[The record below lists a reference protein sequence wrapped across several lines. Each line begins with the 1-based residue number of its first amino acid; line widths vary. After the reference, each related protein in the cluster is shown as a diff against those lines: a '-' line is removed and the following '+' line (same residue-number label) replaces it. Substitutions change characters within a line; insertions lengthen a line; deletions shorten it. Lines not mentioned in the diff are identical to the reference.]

1 MNAQFR
7 LCILILVILN
17 IQIKIMK
24 ALFFSAIILFATNCR
39 QNAQQRIK
47 VVTTLPKEIKEAS
60 ACEISTASNL
70 IWTIEDQGNENLL
83 FGFNKNGELIRK
95 IRISNVE
102 NIDWEDLS
110 SDDEGNLYI
119 GDFGNNDNERQN
131 LAIYKINASDLIK
144 GEANASEI
152 VQFYYPEQKD
162 FPPKKK
168 EKVFDVE
175 SFFFYNNHFY
185 LFTKNRSSKFDGT
198 TSLYRLDNNSQTK
211 LPAKKL
217 AEFVTCGNFNH
228 CAVTSAAISP
238 DKKKVALLSSD
249 KVWIFTDFKDDNFFS
264 GKSKMIEL
272 ENFTQKEGL
281 CFETK
286 ETILITDESEKKGE
300 SFLYQL
306 KL

>member
-1 MNAQFR
+1 
-7 LCILILVILN
+7 
-17 IQIKIMK
+17 MK

-102 NIDWEDLS
+102 NNDWEDLS
-110 SDDEGNLYI
+110 SDDKGNLYI

-131 LAIYKINASDLIK
+131 LAIYKINAADLNK
-144 GEANASEI
+144 EEAEASEI

-168 EKVFDVE
+168 DKVFDVE
-175 SFFFYNNHFY
+175 SFLVFNNQFY
-185 LFTKNRSSKFDGT
+185 LFTKNRSSDFDGT
-198 TSLYRLDNNSQTK
+198 TSIYRVENNSQTK

-217 AEFVTCGNFNH
+217 SEFVTCDNFNH

-249 KVWIFTDFKDDNFFS
+249 KVWIFTDFKGDDFFS
-264 GKSKMIEL
+264 GNTKTIEL

-281 CFETK
+281 CFETN
-286 ETILITDESEKKGE
+286 ESVLITDEAEKKGE
-300 SFLYQL
+300 SFLYRL

>member
-1 MNAQFR
+1 MHFYFSIFENQISFMR
-7 LCILILVILN
+7 NLLIAVI
-17 IQIKIMK
+17 
-24 ALFFSAIILFATNCR
+24 ALFCTNCK
-39 QNAQQRIK
+39 QSAQQKIE
-47 VVTTLPKEIKEAS
+47 VVTALPNEIKESS
-60 ACEISTASNL
+60 ACEISKASDL
-70 IWTIEDQGNENLL
+70 VWTIEDQGNENLL

-95 IRISNVE
+95 IRITNVE

-110 SDDEGNLYI
+110 SDDQGNLYI

-131 LAIYKINASDLIK
+131 LAIYKINAADLNNE
-144 GEANASEI
+144 EAEASEI

-168 EKVFDVE
+168 DKVFDVE
-175 SFFFYNNHFY
+175 SFLVFNNQFY
-185 LFTKNRSSKFDGT
+185 LFTKNRSSDFDGT
-198 TSLYRLDNNSQTK
+198 TSIYRVENNSQTK

-217 AEFVTCGNFNH
+217 SEFVTCDNFNH

-249 KVWIFTDFKDDNFFS
+249 KVWIFTDFKGDDFFS
-264 GKSKMIEL
+264 GNAKTIEL

-281 CFETK
+281 CFETN
-286 ETILITDESEKKGE
+286 ESVLITDEAEKKRE
-300 SFLYQL
+300 SLLYRL

>member
-1 MNAQFR
+1 MRN
-7 LCILILVILN
+7 LLIAAI
-17 IQIKIMK
+17 
-24 ALFFSAIILFATNCR
+24 ALFCTNCK
-39 QNAQQRIK
+39 QSAQQKIE
-47 VVTTLPKEIKEAS
+47 VVTALPNEIKESS
-60 ACEISTASNL
+60 ACEISKASDL
-70 IWTIEDQGNENLL
+70 VWTIEDQGNENLL

-102 NIDWEDLS
+102 NNDWEDLS
-110 SDDEGNLYI
+110 SDDKGNLYI

-131 LAIYKINASDLIK
+131 LAIYKINAADLNK
-144 GEANASEI
+144 EEAEASEI

-168 EKVFDVE
+168 NKVFDVE
-175 SFFFYNNHFY
+175 SFLVFNNQFY
-185 LFTKNRSSKFDGT
+185 LFTKNRSSDFDGT
-198 TSLYRLDNNSQTK
+198 TSIYRVENNSKTK

-217 AEFVTCGNFNH
+217 SEFVTCDNFNH

-249 KVWIFTDFKDDNFFS
+249 KVWIFTDFKEDDFFS
-264 GKSKMIEL
+264 GNAKTIEL

-281 CFETK
+281 CFETN
-286 ETILITDESEKKGE
+286 ESVLITDEAEKKGE
-300 SFLYQL
+300 SLLYRL

>member
-1 MNAQFR
+1 MHFYFSIFENQISFMR
-7 LCILILVILN
+7 NLLIAAI
-17 IQIKIMK
+17 
-24 ALFFSAIILFATNCR
+24 ALFCTNCK
-39 QNAQQRIK
+39 QSAQQKIE
-47 VVTTLPKEIKEAS
+47 VVTALPNEIKESS
-60 ACEISTASNL
+60 ACEISNASDL
-70 IWTIEDQGNENLL
+70 VWTIEDQGNENLL

-95 IRISNVE
+95 IRITNIE
-102 NIDWEDLS
+102 NNDWEDLS

-131 LAIYKINASDLIK
+131 LAIYKINAADLNK
-144 GEANASEI
+144 EEVEASEI

-168 EKVFDVE
+168 DKVFDVE
-175 SFFFYNNHFY
+175 SFLVFKNQFY
-185 LFTKNRSSKFDGT
+185 LFTKNRSSDFDGT
-198 TSLYRLDNNSQTK
+198 TSIYRVENNSQTK

-217 AEFVTCGNFNH
+217 SEFVTCDNFNH

-249 KVWIFTDFKDDNFFS
+249 KVWIFTDFKEDDFFS
-264 GKSKMIEL
+264 GNAKTIEL

-281 CFETK
+281 CFETN
-286 ETILITDESEKKGE
+286 ESVLITDEAEKKGE
-300 SFLYQL
+300 SLLYRL